1 MKYVGIVMALVYV
14 GAGIALILQAGDSL
28 RFPSQFTIPFGIV
41 LIAYGAFRGYS
52 AYKNYHE

>member
-1 MKYVGIVMALVYV
+1 MALVYV